1 METEE
6 FIEKGKTI
14 RGFEF
19 LGVAVFRDAL
29 KANAKEALVLAEKL
43 GIDIKIVTGDHLEVA
58 KRVALEMGLIKEDE
72 KVFSEQELK

>member
-19 LGVAVFRDAL
+19 LRVAVFRDAQRPAPRRRWFWPKNWVLTL
-29 KANAKEALVLAEKL
+29 K
-43 GIDIKIVTGDHLEVA
+43 
-58 KRVALEMGLIKEDE
+58 
-72 KVFSEQELK
+72 